1 MVKLPYVDFMALKI
15 ILLVLTDYN
24 IQFHGIIL
32 RNFVFYHLIILV
44 TLLLKNDLAVFS

>member
-1 MVKLPYVDFMALKI
+1 MVKLPYVDFMALEI

-32 RNFVFYHLIILV
+32 RNFVFHHLIILV
-44 TLLLKNDLAVFS
+44 TLLQK